1 MYITHVMG
9 KCVKCHKEME
19 DFPGMTLLRDKTD
32 VPGMCMIN
40 DICDFCAN
48 LNIKHKITTLKE
60 EDG

>member
-1 MYITHVMG
+1 MG